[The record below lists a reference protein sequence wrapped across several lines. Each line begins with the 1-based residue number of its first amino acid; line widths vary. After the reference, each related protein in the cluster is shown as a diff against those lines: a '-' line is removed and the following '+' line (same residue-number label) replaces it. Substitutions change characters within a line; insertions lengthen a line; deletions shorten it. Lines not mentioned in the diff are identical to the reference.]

1 MPHGQADDSIKTGGR
16 WGACGEGKATS
27 ELEGT
32 ELATWRKKFC
42 AKAITQE
49 HA

>member
-1 MPHGQADDSIKTGGR
+1 MRVPHGQADDSIKR
-16 WGACGEGKATS
+16 ACGEGRATS

-42 AKAITQE
+42 AKAVTQE